1 MHDRRDRIIAAL
13 AAALCF
19 GFGLWIGRGADLLP
33 RAAAQDPAPG
43 SAPAPSTN
51 RNEPIVGP
59 ATTPSPRPGF
69 ESRTTP
75 HTASD
80 SDSNNRFVAV
90 TTPIGS
96 GESVTF
102 VIDSEKEQL
111 LVYRFVRNEGLRL
124 VAARKI
130 DMDLEL
136 SAYNDRSDFS
146 RDELKAMRER
156 ERMKN
161 AAKEIKKD
169 HAAK

>member
-19 GFGLWIGRGADLLP
+19 SLGLWIGRGADLLP

-43 SAPAPSTN
+43 SNPAPSTN
-51 RNEPIVGP
+51 RNDPLAETRNLPEL
-59 ATTPSPRPGF
+59 RPGF
-69 ESRTTP
+69 EVRTTP

-111 LVYRFVRNEGLRL
+111 LVYRFLRNDGLRL

-136 SAYNDRSDFS
+136 SAYNDKSDFS
-146 RDELKAMRER
+146 RDELKTMRER

-161 AAKEIKKD
+161 AANESKKD